1 MKNILLFILLICI
14 SIADAQERKTPGQ
27 VGSANDVV
35 GGFFRKSSFAVDG
48 KVIEGSRFLLPNWQ
62 NQGEIYAQGKL
73 LRLTNLNLDLSTDE
87 FSQMKQNDSIFIFEK
102 SRIDSVKINNR
113 LFKPN
118 QAGKVDEILSEGENA
133 SLIKNYE
140 VEIIEGMFNPTDGTT
155 KPSRYK
161 IIENYAVVQN
171 GIAKK
176 VSLNK
181 KNLADIFGNDKGA
194 VEKYIKDNKLS
205 YKDESDMIRV
215 FNYYNT
221 L

>member
-1 MKNILLFILLICI
+1 MKFLLFFIIFIGLVPAH
-14 SIADAQERKTPGQ
+14 SQERRTAGQ
-27 VGSANDVV
+27 VGSANDVI
-35 GGFFRKSSFAVDG
+35 GGFFRKSSYTVDG
-48 KVIEGSRFLLPNWQ
+48 KVVEGSRFLLPNWE
-62 NQGEIYAQGKL
+62 NQGEIYARGKVL
-73 LRLTNLNLDLSTDE
+73 KLTNLNLDLSTDE

-102 SRIDSVKINNR
+102 SSIDSVKLNNR

-118 QAGKVDEILSEGENA
+118 QAGKMDEILSEGEKA
-133 SLIKNYE
+133 SLIKRYE

-171 GIAKK
+171 GISRK

-181 KNLADIFGNDKGA
+181 KNLADIFGNDKGSI
-194 VEKYIKDNKLS
+194 EKYIKDNKLS
-205 YKDESDMIRV
+205 YKEESDMIRV